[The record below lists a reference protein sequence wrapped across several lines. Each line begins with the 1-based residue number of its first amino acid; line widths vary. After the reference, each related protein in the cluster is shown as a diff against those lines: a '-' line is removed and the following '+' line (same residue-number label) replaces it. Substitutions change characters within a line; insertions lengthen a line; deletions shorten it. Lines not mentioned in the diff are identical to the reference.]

1 MPRALVILLGA
12 AAAVVTVAGIKA
24 MAWLLCPVLLALI
37 IVITISPVHQW
48 LRRHGVRAW
57 AATAALVVLGYGALV
72 GLVLVLVVSVSR
84 LAALLPQYAG
94 RFHELLAGLT
104 RALGRFGIEP
114 EQVRQTLRSLD
125 LGKVLTYAGELM
137 RGVGGL
143 TTSLVFLLAL
153 LLFLIVELNGVG
165 ARLAELARDRPH
177 ATVALVG
184 FSGRTRRYLVVTTIF
199 GLIIAVLDTI
209 ALALLG
215 VPLAVLWGLLSFVT
229 NYIPTLGF
237 IIGLVPPAVLALLD
251 GGWERMLLV
260 ILVYWAVNF
269 VAQSLIQPKYVGNAV
284 GLSAMTTFLALVFW
298 TWVLGPL
305 GALLA
310 IPATLL
316 VTTILIDIDPRA
328 SWAAALLRAPVS
340 ARAARRKADTR

>member
-1 MPRALVILLGA
+1 MPRGLVVLLGA
-12 AAAVVTVAGIKA
+12 AAAVVAVAGIKVL
-24 MAWLLCPVLLALI
+24 AWLVSPVLLALI
-37 IVITISPVHQW
+37 IVITISPVHRW
-48 LRRHGVRAW
+48 LRGRGCRPW
-57 AATAALVVLGYGALV
+57 AATAALVVLVYGLLL
-72 GLVLVLVVSVSR
+72 GLVLVLFVSVAR
-84 LAALLPQYAG
+84 LAATLPRYAG
-94 RFHELLAGLT
+94 QFQELLAGVT
-104 RALGRFGIEP
+104 GALGRFGVQP
-114 EQVRQTLRSLD
+114 EQVRQALHSLD
-125 LGKVLTYAGELM
+125 FGKVLGYAGELM

-153 LLFLIVELNGVG
+153 LLFLVVEVNGFDQ
-165 ARLAELARDRPH
+165 RLAELARDRPH
-177 ATVALVG
+177 ATVALLS
-184 FSGRTRRYLVVTTIF
+184 FSRRTRRYLVVTTIF

-237 IIGLVPPAVLALLD
+237 IIGVVPPAVLALLD
-251 GGWERMLLV
+251 GGWQRMLVV

-269 VAQSLIQPKYVGNAV
+269 VAQSLVQPRYVGNAV

-316 VTTILIDIDPRA
+316 VTTLLIDVDPRA
-328 SWAAALLRAPVS
+328 GWAAALVRAPAT
-340 ARAARRKADTR
+340 ARTADRPAR